1 MPRACARLVCLSVFV
16 LGACSSSTPSN
27 DGGAGALAGG
37 ARAGGGG
44 SGAGSSGTAA
54 SAGKAASSGGSSAGG
69 SGGRASGGGRS
80 AGGSGSGAFA
90 GRGGTGATDAGAG
103 GAAVAGG
110 RGGSAGT
117 AGSDAGEAG
126 TGGGSGGDEPL
137 PGDGPITLV
146 GPEVQVGGK
155 TLHLRGVNW
164 NPIPKGGTHPGS
176 LDYDG
181 FAATDIPLMQAAG
194 INAIRTYEPLTDRG
208 VLDALAAAGIFVL
221 NTVYPYGGNAASTV
235 DAPVNAVKDH
245 AAILFWVIGN
255 EWNYNGL
262 YVDLSAAESIER
274 INEVMGRIRA
284 LDTAHPIATVYG
296 ELPSADVLSQLED
309 IDVWGLNVYSG
320 ISFGNRFDDWSA
332 RSDKPM
338 FFGEYGADA
347 WNASTGEYDPESQ
360 AMATEALTTEILE
373 QSTRAG
379 GPCSGGTIFE
389 FADEWWKDQGG
400 SADEQDVGGIA
411 PGGGPYPDST
421 FNEEY
426 WGIVTVEREPRPAYE
441 ALKRL
446 YSR

>member
-1 MPRACARLVCLSVFV
+1 VP
-16 LGACSSSTPSN
+16 
-27 DGGAGALAGG
+27 
-37 ARAGGGG
+37 
-44 SGAGSSGTAA
+44 
-54 SAGKAASSGGSSAGG
+54 
-69 SGGRASGGGRS
+69 
-80 AGGSGSGAFA
+80 
-90 GRGGTGATDAGAG
+90 
-103 GAAVAGG
+103 
-110 RGGSAGT
+110 
-117 AGSDAGEAG
+117 GE
-126 TGGGSGGDEPL
+126 
-137 PGDGPITLV
+137 GPITLV

-176 LDYDG
+176 LDYEG

-194 INAIRTYEPLTDRG
+194 INAVRTYEPLTDRG

-262 YVDLSAAESIER
+262 YVDLSASASIER
-274 INEVMGRIRA
+274 INDVMSRIRA

-320 ISFGNRFDDWSA
+320 LSFGNRFADWAA

-347 WNASTGEYDPESQ
+347 WNATTGQYDPESQ
-360 AMATEALTTEILE
+360 ALATEALTTEILE

-379 GPCSGGTIFE
+379 GVCSGGTIFE

-400 SADEQDVGGIA
+400 SADAQDVGGIA

-426 WGIVTVEREPRPAYE
+426 WGIVTVDREPRPAYE